1 MICTITK
8 SSRSIKKV
16 DVDFYGNKEY
26 LIQCIFALIKIYFEE
41 F

>member
-8 SSRSIKKV
+8 SSSNIKKV
-16 DVDFYGNKEY
+16 DVNFHGNKEY